1 MFRAPRAVFETISY
15 DRPIL
20 FKTSLIDNGPEVHAG
35 VMTTGTIATTTSLRG
50 EVRYISELETS
61 GEAEKTRHVKLN
73 QLLAT
78 SICGNDITSSCLY
91 VSAICALYAG
101 PYAPLSLL
109 LVAGVLYLF
118 RKVYGEVGTALPLNG
133 GAYNVL
139 LNTTSKKFASLA
151 ACLTILSYIATAVI
165 SAYEAMHYAHQ
176 IWHEMSVIPATILL
190 LCLFAFLSILGI
202 SESAKVATGIFLFHI
217 TTLLLLVGAC
227 AVVVFQDTSR
237 LMANFQQ
244 PPAIG
249 VGPAVFFGFA
259 AAMLGVS
266 GFESSANFI
275 EEQADG
281 VFVKTL
287 RNMWVAVAFFN
298 PVISFLSLG
307 ILSLNDIEA
316 HKETLLA
323 HMGRESA
330 MPILGHLVSIDAVLV
345 LSGAVITSF
354 VGVSGLVR
362 RMSLDRCLPQFLL
375 AENRWRGTN
384 HWIFL
389 GFLGLCVSILLATHG
404 EVEALAGVYTISFLS
419 VMALFALG
427 NMLMKIKRERL
438 RRDERASWPSVTLA
452 LTAVVT
458 GLIGN
463 VLLNPEHVIV
473 FLLYFSLTILVVGIM
488 FTRLSLLRAVMFIF
502 QSIAGSIKT
511 TNDRVLLKLQNWVDA
526 INSLTVIYFS
536 RGDNLANLNRAALYV
551 LGNENLKRLEIVHV
565 YQKEEDIPE
574 SLREHV
580 DIVDREYPE
589 LAVDLILVQG
599 TFGPALVEALSQR
612 LQVPQNYMFIGTPGE
627 QFPHDLGAL
636 GGVRLII

>member
-1 MFRAPRAVFETISY
+1 
-15 DRPIL
+15 
-20 FKTSLIDNGPEVHAG
+20 
-35 VMTTGTIATTTSLRG
+35 MTTGTIATTTSLRG

>member
-1 MFRAPRAVFETISY
+1 
-15 DRPIL
+15 
-20 FKTSLIDNGPEVHAG
+20 
-35 VMTTGTIATTTSLRG
+35 MTTGTIATTTSLRG

-61 GEAEKTRHVKLN
+61 GEKEKTRPVKLN

-176 IWHEMSVIPATILL
+176 VWREMSVIPATILL
-190 LCLFAFLSILGI
+190 LCMFAFLSILGI

-237 LMANFQQ
+237 LVANFHQ
-244 PPAIG
+244 PPTIG
-249 VGPAVFFGFA
+249 VGPAIFFGFA

-323 HMGRESA
+323 HMGRQSA
-330 MPILGHLVSIDAVLV
+330 LPILGHVVSIDAVLV

-389 GFLGLCVSILLATHG
+389 GFLGLCVSILVATHG

-427 NMLMKIKRERL
+427 NLLMKVKRDRL
-438 RRDERASWPSVTLA
+438 RRDERASWPSVVLA
-452 LTAVVT
+452 LTAVVA

-463 VLLNPEHVIV
+463 VLLNPEHVKV

-502 QSIAGSIKT
+502 QSIATSIKT
-511 TNDRVLLKLQNWVDA
+511 SNDRVLLKLQNWVDA

-551 LGNENLKRLEIVHV
+551 LENENLKRLEIVHV
-565 YQKEEDIPE
+565 YKDEADIPV

>member
-1 MFRAPRAVFETISY
+1 MQNTLE
-15 DRPIL
+15 
-20 FKTSLIDNGPEVHAG
+20 
-35 VMTTGTIATTTSLRG
+35 TTTAPPERG
-50 EVRYISELETS
+50 EVRYIKDLIVA
-61 GEAEKTRHVKLN
+61 EASDSRKHVKLN

-109 LVAGVLYLF
+109 LVAAVLYLF

-139 LNTTSKKFASLA
+139 LNTTSKRFASLA

-176 IWHEMSVIPATILL
+176 IWHSLNVLVATILML
-190 LCLFAFLSILGI
+190 GLFAFLSILGI
-202 SESAKVATGIFLFHI
+202 SESARVATGIFIFHI
-217 TTLLLLVGAC
+217 CTLILLVGAC
-227 AVVVFQDTSR
+227 GLIVFQDFTI
-237 LMANFQQ
+237 LQENFQT
-244 PPAIG
+244 PPPTG
-249 VGPAVFFGFA
+249 VGKAIFFGFA

-275 EEQADG
+275 EEQAEG

-287 RNMWVAVAFFN
+287 RNMWIAVAFFN

-307 ILSLNDIEA
+307 LLRLNELEN

-323 HMGRESA
+323 QMGKLSA
-330 MPILGHLVSIDAVLV
+330 LPFLEQMVSIDAVLV

-354 VGVSGLVR
+354 VGVSGLVK

-389 GFLGLCVSILLATHG
+389 GFLGLCVSILLATGG

-427 NMLMKIKRERL
+427 NMLLKTKRDRL
-438 RRDERASWPSVTLA
+438 RRDERASWPSVTIA
-452 LTAVVT
+452 LVAVLT
-458 GLIGN
+458 GVVGN
-463 VLLNPEHVIV
+463 VLLKPEYVKV
-473 FLLYFSLTILVVGIM
+473 FLLYFSLTILAVGLM
-488 FTRLSLLRAVMFIF
+488 FIRLSLLRGAIFMVKSGAKSVKRANERILEVLRNAIDAV
-502 QSIAGSIKT
+502 
-511 TNDRVLLKLQNWVDA
+511 
-526 INSLTVIYFS
+526 NSLTVIYFS

-551 LGNENLKRLEIVHV
+551 MENEQLKRLEVVHV
-565 YQKEEDIPE
+565 YQDEEDIPP
-574 SLREHV
+574 SLAEHV
-580 DIVDREYPE
+580 EIIDREYPE
-589 LAVDLILVQG
+589 LVVDLVLVKG
-599 TFGPALVEALSQR
+599 RFSPELVEAISKEMD
-612 LQVPQNYMFIGTPGE
+612 VPQNYMFMGTPGE
-627 QFPHDLGAL
+627 QFPHNLGDL

>member
-1 MFRAPRAVFETISY
+1 MQETI
-15 DRPIL
+15 
-20 FKTSLIDNGPEVHAG
+20 E
-35 VMTTGTIATTTSLRG
+35 MTTAPPERG
-50 EVRYISELETS
+50 EVRYIKDLSV
-61 GEAEKTRHVKLN
+61 AEPSDSRKHVKLN

-109 LVAGVLYLF
+109 LVAAVLYLF

-139 LNTTSKKFASLA
+139 LNTTSKRFASLA

-176 IWHEMSVIPATILL
+176 IWHSLNVLLATIIMLG
-190 LCLFAFLSILGI
+190 LFAFLSILGI
-202 SESAKVATGIFLFHI
+202 SESARVATGIFIFHI
-217 TTLLLLVGAC
+217 CTLILLVAAC
-227 AVVVFQDTSR
+227 GFVVLQDFTI
-237 LMANFQQ
+237 LQENFQT
-244 PPAIG
+244 PPPTG
-249 VGPAVFFGFA
+249 VGKAIFFGFA

-275 EEQADG
+275 EEQDDG

-287 RNMWVAVAFFN
+287 RNMWIAVAFFN

-307 ILSLNDIEA
+307 LLRLNELEN

-323 HMGRESA
+323 HMGKLSA
-330 MPILGHLVSIDAVLV
+330 LPFLEQMVSIDAVLV

-354 VGVSGLVR
+354 VGVSGLVK

-375 AENRWRGTN
+375 AENKWRGTN

-389 GFLGLCVSILLATHG
+389 GFLGLCVSILLATGG

-427 NMLMKIKRERL
+427 NMLLKTKRDRL
-438 RRDERASWPSVTLA
+438 RRDERASWPSVTIA
-452 LTAVVT
+452 LVAVLT
-458 GLIGN
+458 GVVGN
-463 VLLNPEHVIV
+463 VLLKPEYVKV
-473 FLLYFSLTILVVGIM
+473 FLLYFSLTILAVGLM
-488 FTRLSLLRAVMFIF
+488 FARLSILRGAIF
-502 QSIAGSIKT
+502 MVKSVAKSVKR
-511 TNDRVLLKLQNWVDA
+511 TNDRILDVLRNAIDA
-526 INSLTVIYFS
+526 VNSLTVIYFS

-551 LGNENLKRLEIVHV
+551 MENEQLKRLEVVHV
-565 YQKEEDIPE
+565 YQNEEDIPT
-574 SLREHV
+574 SLAEHV
-580 DIVDREYPE
+580 EIIDREYPD
-589 LAVDLILVQG
+589 LVVDLVLVKG
-599 TFGPALVEALSQR
+599 RFSPELVEAISKEMG
-612 LQVPQNYMFIGTPGE
+612 VPQNYMFMGTPGE
-627 QFPHDLGAL
+627 QFPHNLGDL

>member
-1 MFRAPRAVFETISY
+1 MKDLSI
-15 DRPIL
+15 
-20 FKTSLIDNGPEVHAG
+20 PEQVE
-35 VMTTGTIATTTSLRG
+35 SQ
-50 EVRYISELETS
+50 
-61 GEAEKTRHVKLN
+61 KHVKLN
-73 QLLAT
+73 EILAT

-109 LVAGVLYLF
+109 LVAAVLFLF

-176 IWHEMSVIPATILL
+176 LWHELPFIPATVLL
-190 LCLFAFLSILGI
+190 LSLFAFLSILGI

-217 TTLLLLVGAC
+217 TTLTLLVGAS
-227 AVVVFQDTSR
+227 AMVVLSDSSTLV
-237 LMANFQQ
+237 ANLKQ
-244 PPAIG
+244 PPPF
-249 VGPAVFFGFA
+249 GPGTALFFGFA

-287 RNMWVAVAFFN
+287 RNMWLAVAFFN

-307 ILSLNDIEA
+307 IVPLSELES

-323 HMGRESA
+323 HMGRMSA
-330 MPILGHLVSIDAVLV
+330 MPVLGHIVSLDAVLV

-375 AENRWRGTN
+375 AENKWRRTN

-389 GFLGLCVSILLATHG
+389 GFLVLCVSILLATDG
-404 EVEALAGVYTISFLS
+404 EVQALAGVYTISFLS
-419 VMALFALG
+419 VMALFAVG
-427 NMLMKIKRERL
+427 NMLMKLKRERL
-438 RRDERASWPSVTLA
+438 RRDERASWLSVVVA
-452 LTAVVT
+452 LVAVLMGVV
-458 GLIGN
+458 GN
-463 VLLNPEHVIV
+463 VLLNPQYVKV
-473 FLLYFSLTILVVGIM
+473 FLLYFSLTILAVGLM
-488 FTRLSLLRAVMFIF
+488 FTRLSLLRAAIFIV
-502 QSIAGSIKT
+502 QSMASHVKQINERIL
-511 TNDRVLLKLQNWVDA
+511 DRLHRTIDA
-526 INSLTVIYFS
+526 VNSLTVIYFS

-551 LGNENLKRLEIVHV
+551 MENEQLKRLEIVHV
-565 YQKEEDIPE
+565 YEDE
-574 SLREHV
+574 SKVPQTLKEHV
-580 DIVDREYPE
+580 QIIDLEYPE
-589 LAVDLILVQG
+589 LVVDLILVKG
-599 TFGPALVEALSQR
+599 RFGPGLVEALSR
-612 LQVPQNYMFIGTPGE
+612 ELRVPPNYMFIGTPGE
-627 QFPHDLGAL
+627 QFPHNLGDL

>member
-1 MFRAPRAVFETISY
+1 MNITEKEPTKTQDSAP
-15 DRPIL
+15 
-20 FKTSLIDNGPEVHAG
+20 K
-35 VMTTGTIATTTSLRG
+35 RG
-50 EVRYISELETS
+50 EVQYLKDLEIEPSSENK
-61 GEAEKTRHVKLN
+61 GHVKLN

-109 LVAGVLYLF
+109 LVAAVLFLF
-118 RKVYGEVGTALPLNG
+118 RKVYGEVGTALSLNG

-139 LNTTSKKFASLA
+139 LNTTSKRFASLA

-176 IWHEMSVIPATILL
+176 IWHALPVILATVLL
-190 LCLFAFLSILGI
+190 LGLFAFLSILGI
-202 SESAKVATGIFLFHI
+202 SESAKVATGIFIFHI
-217 TTLLLLVGAC
+217 STLVLLVGAS
-227 AVVVFQDTSR
+227 AIVVLQDTSI
-237 LMANFQQ
+237 LQANFQT
-244 PPAIG
+244 PPTVGIGPAI
-249 VGPAVFFGFA
+249 FFGFA

-287 RNMWVAVAFFN
+287 RNMWIAVAFFN

-307 ILSLNDIEA
+307 LLPLSELEG

-323 HMGRESA
+323 HMGKVSA
-330 MPILGHLVSIDAVLV
+330 LPFLEQLVSIDAVLV

-354 VGVSGLVR
+354 VGVSGLVK

-375 AENRWRGTN
+375 RENKWRGTN
-384 HWIFL
+384 HWIFI
-389 GFLGLCVSILLATHG
+389 GFLALCVSILLATHG

-427 NMLMKIKRERL
+427 NMLMKIKRDRL
-438 RRDERASWPSVTLA
+438 RRDERASWPSVVIA
-452 LTAVVT
+452 LVAVLT
-458 GLIGN
+458 GVVGN
-463 VLLNPEHVIV
+463 VLLNPEYVKV
-473 FLLYFSLTILVVGIM
+473 FLLYFGLTILGVGIM
-488 FTRLSLLRAVMFIF
+488 FTRLSLLRGLIF
-502 QSIAGSIKT
+502 VVSSAASSIKRA
-511 TNDRVLLKLQNWVDA
+511 NDKVLQYLEDSIDA

-551 LGNENLKRLEIVHV
+551 MGNEQLKRLEIVHV
-565 YQKEEDIPE
+565 YEKEEDIPE

-580 DIVDREYPE
+580 EIIDREYPD
-589 LAVDLILVQG
+589 LVVDLILVEG
-599 TFGPALVEALSQR
+599 KFSPELVEALSKEMK
-612 LQVPQNYMFIGTPGE
+612 VAQNYMFIGTPGE
-627 QFPHDLGAL
+627 QFPHNLGDL

>member
-1 MFRAPRAVFETISY
+1 
-15 DRPIL
+15 
-20 FKTSLIDNGPEVHAG
+20 
-35 VMTTGTIATTTSLRG
+35 MTPTPQQG
-50 EVRYISELETS
+50 EVRYIKELETTKDVES
-61 GEAEKTRHVKLN
+61 TKHVKLN
-73 QLLAT
+73 QILAT

-109 LVAGVLYLF
+109 LVAAVLFLF

-139 LNTTSKKFASLA
+139 LNTTSKRFASLA

-176 IWHEMSVIPATILL
+176 IWKELPVIPATILL
-190 LCLFAFLSILGI
+190 LALFAFLSILGI
-202 SESAKVATGIFLFHI
+202 SESAKVATGIFIFHI
-217 TTLLLLVGAC
+217 STLVLLVGAS
-227 AVVVFQDTSR
+227 AVVVLQDTSQ
-237 LMANFQQ
+237 LMANFDK
-244 PPAIG
+244 PPSIG
-249 VGPAVFFGFA
+249 VGPAIFFGFA

-275 EEQADG
+275 EEQAEG

-287 RNMWVAVAFFN
+287 RNMWIAVAFFN

-307 ILSLNDIEA
+307 ILSLDEIEG

-323 HMGRESA
+323 HMGHNSA
-330 MPILGHLVSIDAVLV
+330 LPFLGHLVSIDAVLV

-384 HWIFL
+384 HWIFI
-389 GFLGLCVSILLATHG
+389 GFLALCVSILLATHG

-452 LTAVVT
+452 LVAVLT
-458 GLIGN
+458 GIVGN
-463 VLLNPEHVIV
+463 VLLNPEYVAV
-473 FLLYFSLTILVVGIM
+473 FMIYFSLTILAVGIM
-488 FTRLSLLRAVMFIF
+488 FTRLSILSAMMFVC
-502 QSIAGSIKT
+502 QSVATSIKT
-511 TNDRVLLKLQNWVDA
+511 TNDKVILQLQRWVEA

-565 YQKEEDIPE
+565 YKNEADIPE
-574 SLREHV
+574 SLKEHV
-580 DIVDREYPE
+580 EIIDREYPE
-589 LAVDLILVQG
+589 LAVDLILVKG
-599 TFGPALVEALSQR
+599 TFGPALVEGLSKA

>member
-1 MFRAPRAVFETISY
+1 
-15 DRPIL
+15 
-20 FKTSLIDNGPEVHAG
+20 
-35 VMTTGTIATTTSLRG
+35 MTTGTIATTTSLRG
-50 EVRYISELETS
+50 EVRYISELETG
-61 GEAEKTRHVKLN
+61 GEREKTRHVKLN

-176 IWHEMSVIPATILL
+176 VWREMSVIPATILL

-237 LMANFQQ
+237 LVANFHQ

-249 VGPAVFFGFA
+249 VGPAIFFGFA

-275 EEQADG
+275 EEQAEG

-330 MPILGHLVSIDAVLV
+330 LPFLGQVVSIDAVLV

-375 AENRWRGTN
+375 SENRWRGTN

-389 GFLGLCVSILLATHG
+389 GFLALCVSILLATHG

-427 NMLMKIKRERL
+427 NMLMKVKRERL
-438 RRDERASWPSVTLA
+438 RRDERASWPSVVLA

-463 VLLNPEHVIV
+463 VLLNPEHVKV
-473 FLLYFSLTILVVGIM
+473 FLLYFSLTILVVGLM

-502 QSIAGSIKT
+502 QSIATSVKT
-511 TNDRVLLKLQNWVDA
+511 SNDRVLLKLQNWVDA

-551 LGNENLKRLEIVHV
+551 LENENLKRLEIVHV
-565 YQKEEDIPE
+565 YKEEADIPE

-627 QFPHDLGAL
+627 QFPHELGAL

>member
-1 MFRAPRAVFETISY
+1 MQNTQE
-15 DRPIL
+15 
-20 FKTSLIDNGPEVHAG
+20 
-35 VMTTGTIATTTSLRG
+35 TTTAPPERG
-50 EVRYISELETS
+50 EVRYIKDLIVA
-61 GEAEKTRHVKLN
+61 EASDSRKHVKLN

-109 LVAGVLYLF
+109 LVAAVLYLF

-139 LNTTSKKFASLA
+139 LNTTSKRFASLA

-176 IWHEMSVIPATILL
+176 IWHSLNVLVATILML
-190 LCLFAFLSILGI
+190 GLFAFLSILGI
-202 SESAKVATGIFLFHI
+202 SESARVATGIFIFHI
-217 TTLLLLVGAC
+217 CTLILLVGAC
-227 AVVVFQDTSR
+227 GLIVFQDFTI
-237 LMANFQQ
+237 LQENFQT
-244 PPAIG
+244 PPPTG
-249 VGPAVFFGFA
+249 VGKAIFFGFA

-275 EEQADG
+275 EEQAEG

-287 RNMWVAVAFFN
+287 RNMWIAVAFFN

-307 ILSLNDIEA
+307 LLRLNELEN

-323 HMGRESA
+323 QMGKLSA
-330 MPILGHLVSIDAVLV
+330 LPFLEQMVSIDAVLV

-354 VGVSGLVR
+354 VGVSGLVK

-389 GFLGLCVSILLATHG
+389 GFLGLCVSILLATGG

-427 NMLMKIKRERL
+427 NMLLKTKRDRL
-438 RRDERASWPSVTLA
+438 RRDERASWPSVTIA
-452 LTAVVT
+452 LVAVLT
-458 GLIGN
+458 GVVGN
-463 VLLNPEHVIV
+463 VLLKPEYVKV
-473 FLLYFSLTILVVGIM
+473 FLLYFSLTILAVGLM
-488 FTRLSLLRAVMFIF
+488 FIRLSLLRGAIFMVKSGAKSVKRANERILEVLRNAIDAV
-502 QSIAGSIKT
+502 
-511 TNDRVLLKLQNWVDA
+511 
-526 INSLTVIYFS
+526 NSLTVIYFS

-551 LGNENLKRLEIVHV
+551 MENEQLKRLEVVHV
-565 YQKEEDIPE
+565 YQDEEDIPP
-574 SLREHV
+574 SLAEHV
-580 DIVDREYPE
+580 EIIDREYPE
-589 LAVDLILVQG
+589 LVVDLVLVKG
-599 TFGPALVEALSQR
+599 RFSPELVEAISKEMD
-612 LQVPQNYMFIGTPGE
+612 VPQNYMFMGTPGE
-627 QFPHDLGAL
+627 QFPHNLGDL

>member
-1 MFRAPRAVFETISY
+1 M
-15 DRPIL
+15 
-20 FKTSLIDNGPEVHAG
+20 G
-35 VMTTGTIATTTSLRG
+35 RG
-50 EVRYISELETS
+50 
-61 GEAEKTRHVKLN
+61 G
-73 QLLAT
+73 
-78 SICGNDITSSCLY
+78 
-91 VSAICALYAG
+91 
-101 PYAPLSLL
+101 
-109 LVAGVLYLF
+109 
-118 RKVYGEVGTALPLNG
+118 
-133 GAYNVL
+133 
-139 LNTTSKKFASLA
+139 
-151 ACLTILSYIATAVI
+151 
-165 SAYEAMHYAHQ
+165 
-176 IWHEMSVIPATILL
+176 
-190 LCLFAFLSILGI
+190 
-202 SESAKVATGIFLFHI
+202 
-217 TTLLLLVGAC
+217 
-227 AVVVFQDTSR
+227 
-237 LMANFQQ
+237 
-244 PPAIG
+244 
-249 VGPAVFFGFA
+249 
-259 AAMLGVS
+259 
-266 GFESSANFI
+266 
-275 EEQADG
+275 
-281 VFVKTL
+281 
-287 RNMWVAVAFFN
+287 FFN

>member
-287 RNMWVAVAFFN
+287 RNMWVAVA
-298 PVISFLSLG
+298 SS
-307 ILSLNDIEA
+307 
-316 HKETLLA
+316 TLL
-323 HMGRESA
+323 S
-330 MPILGHLVSIDAVLV
+330 VSSLWG
-345 LSGAVITSF
+345 SSRSTTSK
-354 VGVSGLVR
+354 LTKR
-362 RMSLDRCLPQFLL
+362 RCWLI
-375 AENRWRGTN
+375 W
-384 HWIFL
+384 
-389 GFLGLCVSILLATHG
+389 
-404 EVEALAGVYTISFLS
+404 
-419 VMALFALG
+419 
-427 NMLMKIKRERL
+427 
-438 RRDERASWPSVTLA
+438 DERVLCRSWGIWSASTPCWSSPGPS
-452 LTAVVT
+452 
-458 GLIGN
+458 
-463 VLLNPEHVIV
+463 
-473 FLLYFSLTILVVGIM
+473 SLPLWECP
-488 FTRLSLLRAVMFIF
+488 A
-502 QSIAGSIKT
+502 
-511 TNDRVLLKLQNWVDA
+511 W
-526 INSLTVIYFS
+526 
-536 RGDNLANLNRAALYV
+536 
-551 LGNENLKRLEIVHV
+551 
-565 YQKEEDIPE
+565 
-574 SLREHV
+574 
-580 DIVDREYPE
+580 
-589 LAVDLILVQG
+589 
-599 TFGPALVEALSQR
+599 FGE
-612 LQVPQNYMFIGTPGE
+612 
-627 QFPHDLGAL
+627 
-636 GGVRLII
+636 